1 MEKYNPKKIESKRQ
15 RIWEEKEIYKAEDK
29 SKKGKKYILIEFPYP
44 SGAGLHVGHCRPYCA
59 LDALAR
65 KKKMEGN
72 NILFP
77 IGWDAFGLPTE
88 NFAIKNKIHP
98 KKATEKNIANFKR
111 QIKSLGLSFDWSR
124 EINTTDPKY
133 YKWTQWIFLKLFE
146 NGLAYQ
152 AEMPINWCPS
162 CKIGLANE
170 EVVDGKCERCG
181 TPTEKKIKKQ
191 WMLKITAYADKLIE
205 GLKKVDYPERV
216 KVQQINWIGKSEG
229 AEVKFQI
236 TNSKQNYIKVFT
248 TRPDTLFGCTYMVVC
263 PEHKIISNLKSYIVN
278 YKEVEKYLKKVK
290 KKSDLDRTDLAKE
303 KTGVELKGIKAI
315 NPVNKKEIPIW
326 VADYVLP
333 HYGTGAIMAVPAHDK
348 RDFEF
353 AKKFG
358 LEIKQVVKS
367 KNKKLAII
375 IHGSPRK
382 DTRKNPDYIS
392 DNKRHW
398 IPWIKQ
404 QLEKNNFKVCAPLM
418 PAPWRPDYE
427 EWKKEIEKLDL
438 DINKE
443 SILIGHSAGGAFLVR
458 WLSEKQTKINKLI
471 LIAPSKVIIDDNIRL
486 KHFNDFKI
494 DKNVKKLAQ
503 EIKIF
508 ISNDEIPYRIK
519 NSEIYKKEL
528 NAKLIRLKNKGH
540 FTFKGMG
547 IKEFPELLEE
557 IFDEAYIEDGIAIN
571 SGQFDGF
578 STKEFKE
585 KITKWLEEKGVG
597 KKAVNYKLRDWIFS
611 RQHYW
616 GEPIPLV
623 HCKKC
628 GIIPIPEKD
637 LPVELPFVDKY
648 EPAETGESPLTNISK
663 WVNVKCPK
671 CGGPAKR
678 ETDTMPNWAGSSW
691 YYLRYLDPKNDKAL
705 ADFEKIKYWMPV
717 DFYNGGMEHT
727 TLHLLYSRFWHKFL
741 FDIGIVS
748 QNEPYQKRTSHGMVL
763 AEDGRKMSK
772 SFGNVINPDD
782 VVEKFGADALRL
794 YEMFMGPFEQTISW
808 NEKGLVG
815 MERFLEKVWQLFEN
829 FQFSNH
835 KSQTNLKFPPAV
847 DSLEADKI
855 QNSKLERLL
864 HQTIK
869 KVTEDIDNFK
879 FNTAI
884 AQLMILLNEMEKKNQ
899 VASSEYQV
907 FLKLLSPFA
916 PHISEEIWQQLKSQK
931 PNIFKSIFEESWPE
945 YDKKLIKEEKINL
958 IIQIN
963 GKVRDQ
969 IEVNADIPEQEAK
982 EIALSQEKVV
992 KWIKGK
998 EIKKVIFVKGK
1009 LINIV
1014 V

>member
-1 MEKYNPKKIESKRQ
+1 MEKYNPKKIEKKWQ
-15 RIWEEKEIYKAEDK
+15 DEWEKENIYKAEEK
-29 SKKGKKYILIEFPYP
+29 SKKPKKYILIEFPYP

-59 LDALAR
+59 LDTLAR

-72 NILFP
+72 NVLFP

-98 KKATEKNIANFKR
+98 QEATEKNIANFKK

-146 NGLAYQ
+146 KGLAYQ

-170 EVVDGKCERCG
+170 EVVGGKCERCG
-181 TPTEKKIKKQ
+181 TTTEKKIKKQ

-205 GLKKVDYPERV
+205 GLEKVDYPERV
-216 KVQQINWIGKSEG
+216 KTQQINWIGKSTG
-229 AEVKFQI
+229 AEIKFNIVVKSEGDTSTCRLQDKFKINNEDKKFRTIANNEGDIPECRLQDK
-236 TNSKQNYIKVFT
+236 TIKIFT

-263 PEHKIISNLKSYIVN
+263 PEHKIISNLKSDIAN
-278 YKEVEKYLKKVK
+278 LDEVEKYLKKVK
-290 KKSDLDRTDLAKE
+290 KKSDLERTDLAKE

-315 NPVNKKEIPIW
+315 NPVNNKEIPIF

-333 HYGTGAIMAVPAHDK
+333 HYSTGAIMAVPAHDE

-353 AKKFG
+353 AKKYG
-358 LEIKQVVKS
+358 LPIK
-367 KNKKLAII
+367 
-375 IHGSPRK
+375 
-382 DTRKNPDYIS
+382 
-392 DNKRHW
+392 
-398 IPWIKQ
+398 
-404 QLEKNNFKVCAPLM
+404 
-418 PAPWRPDYE
+418 
-427 EWKKEIEKLDL
+427 
-438 DINKE
+438 
-443 SILIGHSAGGAFLVR
+443 
-458 WLSEKQTKINKLI
+458 
-471 LIAPSKVIIDDNIRL
+471 KVI
-486 KHFNDFKI
+486 
-494 DKNVKKLAQ
+494 
-503 EIKIF
+503 E
-508 ISNDEIPYRIK
+508 P
-519 NSEIYKKEL
+519 
-528 NAKLIRLKNKGH
+528 
-540 FTFKGMG
+540 
-547 IKEFPELLEE
+547 PELQSIVRNAQDIAMGAQTNLKVETE
-557 IFDEAYIEDGIAIN
+557 CYIEDGINVNSDFIN
-571 SGQFDGF
+571 GLE
-578 STKEFKE
+578 TKKAKE
-585 KITKWLEEKGVG
+585 KITKWLEKKGVG
-597 KKAVNYKLRDWIFS
+597 EKAVNYKLRDWIFS

-628 GIIPIPEKD
+628 GIVPIPEKD
-637 LPVELPFVDKY
+637 LPVKLPYVEKY
-648 EPAETGESPLTNISK
+648 QPTKTGESPLTNISK

-671 CGGPAKR
+671 CGSAAKR

-691 YYLRYLDPKNDKAL
+691 YFLRYLDPKNNKTL

-741 FDIGIVS
+741 FDIGIVP

-782 VVEKFGADALRL
+782 VVKKFGADSLRL

-815 MERFLEKVWQLFEN
+815 MERFLQKVAKLFEKTMN
-829 FQFSNH
+829 NKQRTEKN
-835 KSQTNLKFPPAV
+835 TRC
-847 DSLEADKI
+847 EI
-855 QNSKLERLL
+855 LL

-884 AQLMILLNEMEKKNQ
+884 AQLMILLNEMEKQKLLFP
-899 VASSEYQV
+899 VHYSS
-907 FLKLLSPFA
+907 FIKLLSPFA
-916 PHISEEIWQQLKSQK
+916 PHIAEEIYQK
-931 PNIFKSIFEESWPE
+931 TRSKEQGIKFKSIFEEEWPK
-945 YDKKLIKEEKINL
+945 YDEKLIKEEKINL

-969 IEVNADIPEQEAK
+969 IEVDAEISEDKAR
-982 EIALSQEKVV
+982 EIALSRKKVV

-998 EIKKVIFVKGK
+998 EIKKIIFVKGK

>member
-1 MEKYNPKKIESKRQ
+1 MENYNPKKIEPKWQ
-15 RIWEEKEIYKAEDK
+15 IKWEEQNLYKAEEK
-29 SKKGKKYILIEFPYP
+29 SRKQKKYILIEFPYP
-44 SGAGLHVGHCRPYCA
+44 SGSGLHVGHCRPYCA
-59 LDALAR
+59 LDTLAR

-72 NILFP
+72 NVLFP

-98 KKATEKNIANFKR
+98 QEATEKNIANFKK

-146 NGLAYQ
+146 KGLAYQ

-181 TPTEKKIKKQ
+181 TITEKKIKKQ
-191 WMLKITAYADKLIE
+191 WMLKITAYADRLIE

-216 KVQQINWIGKSEG
+216 KTQQINWIGKSEG
-229 AEVKFQI
+229 ATIKFKVKSEKLKVI
-236 TNSKQNYIKVFT
+236 EVFT
-248 TRPDTLFGCTYMVVC
+248 TRPDTLFGCTYLVVC
-263 PEHKIISNLKSYIVN
+263 PEHKIVASLLKVKSQKSKVKSTNQNSKIYNFKIENLN
-278 YKEVEKYLKKVK
+278 EVKKYLKEAKQ
-290 KKSDLDRTDLAKE
+290 KSDLERTDLAKE

-315 NPVNKKEIPIW
+315 NPANNKEIPIF
-326 VADYVLP
+326 VADYVLS
-333 HYGTGAIMAVPAHDK
+333 HYGTGAIMAVPAHDE

-353 AKKFG
+353 AKKYNIKIKEVIKSEIVKYTVIEKSLEECKKVLKKFGEVKVLSHNKDWGDFFEVSLIYKNEGKFISFLKNHLLPEKISGAKSFYADSCRTSNIIVFNRKKFNILNQDNLNECKKYGHAIGIPNEQMDIDADVYTGEGININSDFLDG
-358 LEIKQVVKS
+358 LET
-367 KNKKLAII
+367 KKA
-375 IHGSPRK
+375 
-382 DTRKNPDYIS
+382 
-392 DNKRHW
+392 
-398 IPWIKQ
+398 
-404 QLEKNNFKVCAPLM
+404 
-418 PAPWRPDYE
+418 
-427 EWKKEIEKLDL
+427 
-438 DINKE
+438 
-443 SILIGHSAGGAFLVR
+443 
-458 WLSEKQTKINKLI
+458 
-471 LIAPSKVIIDDNIRL
+471 
-486 KHFNDFKI
+486 
-494 DKNVKKLAQ
+494 
-503 EIKIF
+503 
-508 ISNDEIPYRIK
+508 
-519 NSEIYKKEL
+519 
-528 NAKLIRLKNKGH
+528 
-540 FTFKGMG
+540 
-547 IKEFPELLEE
+547 
-557 IFDEAYIEDGIAIN
+557 
-571 SGQFDGF
+571 
-578 STKEFKE
+578 KE
-585 KITKWLEEKGVG
+585 KITKWLEKKGVG

-628 GIIPIPEKD
+628 GTVPIPKKD
-637 LPVELPFVDKY
+637 LPVELPYVEKY
-648 EPAETGESPLTNISK
+648 EPTETGESPLTNISK

-671 CGGPAKR
+671 CGSAAKR

-691 YYLRYLDPKNDKAL
+691 YFLRYLDPQNDKAL

-741 FDIGIVS
+741 FDIGVVP
-748 QNEPYQKRTSHGMVL
+748 QDEPYQKRTSHGMVL

-808 NEKGLVG
+808 NTDGSVG
-815 MERFLEKVWQLFEN
+815 MRRFLERVWKLFQETKNRKQKTEN
-829 FQFSNH
+829 TQY
-835 KSQTNLKFPPAV
+835 
-847 DSLEADKI
+847 
-855 QNSKLERLL
+855 ERLL

-884 AQLMILLNEMEKKNQ
+884 AQLMILLNEMEKQKPLFA
-899 VASSEYQV
+899 VHCLL
-907 FLKLLSPFA
+907 FIKLLSPFA
-916 PHISEEIWQQLKSQK
+916 PHIAEELYQKLKK
-931 PNIFKSIFEESWPE
+931 PAFVLEGTSTGKQNSKQFKSIFEEPWPKYNPE
-945 YDKKLIKEEKINL
+945 LIKEEKINL

-969 IEVNADIPEQEAK
+969 IEVDAEISEQEAK
-982 EIALSQEKVV
+982 EIALSRKKVI

-998 EIKKVIFVKGK
+998 KVKKVIFVKGK
-1009 LINIV
+1009 LLNIV
-1014 V
+1014 I